1 MSQSFIDFTLSIVCL
16 IGIAEDKHNY
26 VLFMKE
32 IRQALDPGYD
42 LPKLLKYAD
51 FVTYDFFGA
60 WESEWGAY
68 TGPPA
73 QCGLDGEIL
82 AA

>member
-1 MSQSFIDFTLSIVCL
+1 LSFASTAGQWI
-16 IGIAEDKHNY
+16 
-26 VLFMKE
+26 
-32 IRQALDPGYD
+32 LDPVYD
-42 LPKLLKYAD
+42 LPELLKYAD